1 MRENYDC
8 YDIGFLI
15 DGLYDVSHFV
25 SKDIFLTI
33 VY

>member
-1 MRENYDC
+1 MRENCNC
-8 YDIGFLI
+8 YDIGLLI